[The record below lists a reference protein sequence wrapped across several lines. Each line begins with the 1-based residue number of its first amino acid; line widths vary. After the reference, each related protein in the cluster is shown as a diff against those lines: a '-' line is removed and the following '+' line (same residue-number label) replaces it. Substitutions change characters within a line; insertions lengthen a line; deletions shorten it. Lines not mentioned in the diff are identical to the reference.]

1 MKQEAILLNRPEDYK
16 RLGINPNQVEPWED
30 GVRDTSAPNHFEWW
44 YFDSILD
51 DGTKVVVQF
60 LSKNGRTFA
69 SDKFHP
75 TIFFKVT
82 LPDGRQIDKE
92 YHLKAEEIHWEK
104 NACDVQFGPHFFKGD
119 LQHYQIHMQ
128 LQDGMAADLT
138 LYSTGKPY
146 RPGTSYFQFGSEDKY
161 YTWLCVVPRGKVTGS
176 LTVDGQARN
185 VSGSGYHDHQWG
197 SINFHKY
204 WNYWI
209 WARQGFDDYSMLL
222 FDFFT
227 NEEYGYQRFPIIFIQ
242 DEHGNLNKTCYNGLF
257 RVNNSGEFNSPFGNY
272 RNPNIVNAPTLR
284 AVNSYLNTATVHL
297 SSTDYAEVLKTLPKG
312 TFVYLDPPY
321 DPVSDTSSF
330 TGYSKGGF
338 TRNDQIRLR
347 ECCDDLNARGLK
359 FMLSNSATDFIKE
372 QYSAYHITVVQ
383 AKRAVNSDSTKRGEV
398 DEVVVRNYE

>member
-1 MKQEAILLNRPEDYK
+1 MKKGNNKLVAPVLKWVGGKRQLLGTLTPLLPQRITTYCEPFVGGGALLFNLQPNTAYVNDINGDLIRVYNVIKSDVESLIAALQEYK
-16 RLGINPNQVEPWED
+16 NEAD
-30 GVRDTSAPNHFEWW
+30 FFYAVRDW
-44 YFDSILD
+44 D
-51 DGTKVVVQF
+51 
-60 LSKNGRTFA
+60 R
-69 SDKFHP
+69 
-75 TIFFKVT
+75 
-82 LPDGRQIDKE
+82 DKE
-92 YHLKAEEIHWEK
+92 KYSSLS
-104 NACDVQFGPHFFKGD
+104 DVQK
-119 LQHYQIHMQ
+119 
-128 LQDGMAADLT
+128 AARI
-138 LYSTGKPY
+138 LY
-146 RPGTSYFQFGSEDKY
+146 
-161 YTWLCVVPRGKVTGS
+161 
-176 LTVDGQARN
+176 
-185 VSGSGYHDHQWG
+185 
-197 SINFHKY
+197 
-204 WNYWI
+204 
-209 WARQGFDDYSMLL
+209 
-222 FDFFT
+222 
-227 NEEYGYQRFPIIFIQ
+227 
-242 DEHGNLNKTCYNGLF
+242 LNKTCYNGLF
-257 RVNNSGEFNSPFGNY
+257 RVNNAGEFNSPFGNY

>member
-1 MKQEAILLNRPEDYK
+1 MKKSNNKLVAPVLKWVGGKRQLLGTLTPLLPQRITTYCEPFVGGGALLFNLQPNTAYVNDINGDLIRVYNVIKSDVESLIAALQEYK
-16 RLGINPNQVEPWED
+16 NEAD
-30 GVRDTSAPNHFEWW
+30 FFYAVRDW
-44 YFDSILD
+44 D
-51 DGTKVVVQF
+51 
-60 LSKNGRTFA
+60 R
-69 SDKFHP
+69 
-75 TIFFKVT
+75 
-82 LPDGRQIDKE
+82 DKE
-92 YHLKAEEIHWEK
+92 KYSSLS
-104 NACDVQFGPHFFKGD
+104 DVQK
-119 LQHYQIHMQ
+119 
-128 LQDGMAADLT
+128 AARI
-138 LYSTGKPY
+138 LY
-146 RPGTSYFQFGSEDKY
+146 
-161 YTWLCVVPRGKVTGS
+161 
-176 LTVDGQARN
+176 
-185 VSGSGYHDHQWG
+185 
-197 SINFHKY
+197 
-204 WNYWI
+204 
-209 WARQGFDDYSMLL
+209 
-222 FDFFT
+222 
-227 NEEYGYQRFPIIFIQ
+227 
-242 DEHGNLNKTCYNGLF
+242 LNKTCYNGLF
-257 RVNNSGEFNSPFGNY
+257 RVNNAGEFNSPFGNY